1 MNQLNYKHI
10 AEKLKKIKRAYLLS
24 FLFFT
29 ASAYYTFELIRTG
42 ASKWDESG
50 FVAIYF
56 AIVMIWLPLTLC
68 SLGLNIRYIYKENR
82 RLFSGHSGFE
92 YIECLGAFCR
102 FVLGVGSLYEDLTVG
117 DLGLM
122 TNPTFFGLYIQR
134 Y

>member
-10 AEKLKKIKRAYLLS
+10 AEKLKKIKWAYLLS

-42 ASKWDESG
+42 ASMRDESG

-56 AIVMIWLPLTLC
+56 AIVMIWSPLTLC

-82 RLFSGHSGFE
+82 RLFRV
-92 YIECLGAFCR
+92 IL
-102 FVLGVGSLYEDLTVG
+102 VLNILNALA
-117 DLGLM
+117 L
-122 TNPTFFGLYIQR
+122 FAGLYWVLDHFMKI
-134 Y
+134 